1 MTRVVVV
8 FDESE
13 SLEALE
19 WLLQGSGFTVV
30 DASEDPPVVV
40 PPEDRGVGPGS
51 DHQARELL
59 HRVAM
64 LGCVLQLPTVTDAER
79 RRWSAD
85 IADANRRLD
94 ALYDAGLSRD
104 FVGAATPSHRPPVGG
119 FA

>member
-13 SLEALE
+13 SLETLE

-30 DASEDPPVVV
+30 DASQDPAVVA
-40 PPEDRGVGPGS
+40 PPEVGDAPGAE
-51 DHQARELL
+51 HQGRELL

-64 LGCVLQLPTVTDAER
+64 LGCVLQLSDVTDAER
-79 RRWSAD
+79 RQWSAD

-104 FVGAATPSHRPPVGG
+104 FAGARTASHRPP
-119 FA
+119 AAAYA